1 MGLKRLRMTQVCDKI
16 GVSRA
21 TVYRMIDNGE
31 FPAQRKDGSSSFW
44 FEHELDK
51 WLAERHNLETEAG

>member
-1 MGLKRLRMTQVCDKI
+1 MTQVCDKI